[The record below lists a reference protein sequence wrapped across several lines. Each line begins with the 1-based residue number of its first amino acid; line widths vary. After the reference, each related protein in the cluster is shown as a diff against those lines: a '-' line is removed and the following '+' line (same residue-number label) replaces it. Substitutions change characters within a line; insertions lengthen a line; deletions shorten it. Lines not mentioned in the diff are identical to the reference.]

1 MKKNYLY
8 GFYDVVSD
16 DYVCFAIAN
25 SPSNLVR
32 TYYPAFANRTPLKD
46 IKIYELGFCDSDKIT
61 WKVPKKEHSWDC
73 YKFPEN
79 KAEALAPLGLKP
91 SEVEEIFN
99 EKTKDVKEEKND

>member
-8 GFYDVVSD
+8 GFYDVVSEE
-16 DYVCFAIAN
+16 YAVFAISN
-25 SPSNLVR
+25 SASNLVR

-46 IKIYELGFCDSDKIT
+46 IAIFELGEVNSDVISLYKH
-61 WKVPKKEHSWDC
+61 KKQFTWDC

-91 SEVEEIFN
+91 SDVEAIFN
-99 EKTKDVKEEKND
+99 EKTKDIKEEKND